1 MTRRAEDVL
10 FTPVSVGTL
19 RLANRIVMAPMT
31 RGFSPDGVPGPDVAA
46 YYERRATG
54 GVGLIVTEGVA
65 INAEGAHSFTA
76 PRLHGDDILAPWRA
90 VVDRVHAAGSPI
102 MAQLWHVGA
111 TAWTTAL
118 HAGEVRP
125 PIPRAGPS
133 GLSGAGEPIARV
145 MTENDVADT
154 IAAFA
159 AATRLARDI
168 GFDGVEIHGAHGYLV
183 DQFLWSRTNRRTD
196 RYGGDARQRATF
208 AVELVSACRASAGS
222 TFPILFRFS
231 QWKSLDYAAKLFA
244 DPGAMEQVLGPIAD
258 AGVTAFHASQR
269 RFWEPAFEGSRLN
282 LAGWAKRTTGRP
294 SITVGSVLL
303 DADFKQGT
311 TERTGGTAAGA
322 VTVDR
327 MNTLAAMLERDEIDA
342 VAIGRALIA
351 NPDLPEKLRRGVT
364 ADLRDFDRSQL
375 ATLL

>member
-10 FTPVSVGTL
+10 FTPVSIGTL

-46 YYERRATG
+46 YYERRARG

-76 PRLHGDDILAPWRA
+76 PRLYGDDVEAPWRA
-90 VVDRVHAAGSPI
+90 VVDRAHVAGSPI
-102 MAQLWHVGA
+102 MAQLWHVG
-111 TAWTTAL
+111 
-118 HAGEVRP
+118 
-125 PIPRAGPS
+125 
-133 GLSGAGEPIARV
+133 
-145 MTENDVADT
+145 
-154 IAAFA
+154 
-159 AATRLARDI
+159 ATRLARDI

-183 DQFLWSRTNRRTD
+183 DQFLWSRTNRRSD

-208 AVELVSACRASAGS
+208 AVELVSGCRAASGPD
-222 TFPILFRFS
+222 FPILFRFS
-231 QWKSLDYAAKLFA
+231 QWKSLDYAARLFA

-311 TERTGGTAAGA
+311 TERTGGTAPGA
-322 VTVDR
+322 VTEDR
-327 MNTLAAMLERDEIDA
+327 MDALAGMLERDEIDA

-351 NPDLPEKLRRGVT
+351 NPDLPEKLRHGAT
-364 ADLRDFDRSQL
+364 ADLRDFDRSLL
-375 ATLL
+375 ATLV